1 MRKKDVFP
9 ARIEDR
15 GIPAEKADIV
25 KQICPLFRYKNRVAF
40 WKSLPVRN
48 VEDLLTFNSLPEEV
62 QR

>member
-1 MRKKDVFP
+1 MFP

-15 GIPAEKADIV
+15 GIPAEKKADIV
-25 KQICPLFRYKNRVAF
+25 KKICPLFRYKNGVAF

-48 VEDLLTFNSLPEEV
+48 VEDLSTFNSLPEEV